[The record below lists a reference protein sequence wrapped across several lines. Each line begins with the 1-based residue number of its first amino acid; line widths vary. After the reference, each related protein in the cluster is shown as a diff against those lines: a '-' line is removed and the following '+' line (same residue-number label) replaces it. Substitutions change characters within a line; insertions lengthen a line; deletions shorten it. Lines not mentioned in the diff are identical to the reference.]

1 MEPDRNRSIQNWI
14 RELLRLVGRVQNR
27 ASIRIEVQR
36 SKHSTWSARE
46 WVLREQGP
54 VDAECGKRTGY
65 EGVWQNTYHSN
76 ESRWMVAASSFSM
89 PIDQMCFARTATAGH
104 QSTETRCQKD
114 LGIVGRKAMLERVH
128 RSAVSLAMNIH
139 QTAEGGPDSSF
150 RIEISSSSNPFSSS
164 GSVPA
169 PRP

>member
-1 MEPDRNRSIQNWI
+1 
-14 RELLRLVGRVQNR
+14 
-27 ASIRIEVQR
+27 
-36 SKHSTWSARE
+36 
-46 WVLREQGP
+46 
-54 VDAECGKRTGY
+54 
-65 EGVWQNTYHSN
+65 
-76 ESRWMVAASSFSM
+76 
-89 PIDQMCFARTATAGH
+89 
-104 QSTETRCQKD
+104 
-114 LGIVGRKAMLERVH
+114 MLKRVH